1 MQKIYD
7 VFVVGD
13 YCLDLIFTG
22 LSSKPILGK
31 EIISSGFELTT
42 GGTCNSVIALHR
54 LGVNVGW
61 AADFG
66 SDDFSQL
73 VLKRLRNEHID
84 ETFFVHHQ
92 RKLRLIT
99 VSLSYPEDRAFIAY
113 YDHSPKIPAAIKA
126 ASKIDAPLLYIPG
139 LLHGP
144 QFRLAKSL
152 LPSKNMKIMMDGN
165 YPEWLN
171 YKDKQV
177 RYSIEN
183 VDIFSCNSDEASR
196 LTGEKKIEK
205 AVFQLG
211 KMCPFAVVKAGAK
224 GAYGN
229 LDNKIEFVP
238 GIKVKAI
245 DTTGAG
251 DCFNAG
257 LIKAWLQNKSLKQCL
272 QYGNIVGGLSTLGR
286 GGTEFVVKEDN
297 IYKRLRYY
305 KD

>member
-1 MQKIYD
+1 MKYHYD

-22 LSSKPILGK
+22 LRSKPVLGK
-31 EIISSGFELTT
+31 EIISSGFGLTT

-54 LGVNVGW
+54 LGVKVGW

-66 SDDFSQL
+66 NDEFSQI
-73 VLKRLRNEHID
+73 VLKKLRNEHID
-84 ETFFVHHQ
+84 EALFIHHKN
-92 RKLRLIT
+92 KLRFIT

-113 YDHSPKIPAAIKA
+113 YDQSPQIPAALKA
-126 ASKIDAPLLYIPG
+126 ASKVDAALLYIPG

-144 QFRLAKSL
+144 RFRLAKKL
-152 LPSKNMKIMMDGN
+152 LPSKKMKIMMDGN

-171 YKDKQV
+171 HKDKQV

-183 VDIFSCNSDEASR
+183 VDIFSCNSDEALR
-196 LTGEKKIEK
+196 LTGEKNIEK
-205 AVFQLG
+205 SISQLG
-211 KMCPFAVVKAGAK
+211 RMCPIVMVKAGSR
-224 GAYGN
+224 GAYGIIENN
-229 LDNKIEFVP
+229 LEFVP
-238 GIKVKAI
+238 SIKVRAV

-257 LIKAWLQNKSLKQCL
+257 FIKAWLEEKTLKQCL

-286 GGTEFVVKEDN
+286 GGTEFIVNEDD
-297 IYKRLRYY
+297 IIKRLRNF
-305 KD
+305 KV